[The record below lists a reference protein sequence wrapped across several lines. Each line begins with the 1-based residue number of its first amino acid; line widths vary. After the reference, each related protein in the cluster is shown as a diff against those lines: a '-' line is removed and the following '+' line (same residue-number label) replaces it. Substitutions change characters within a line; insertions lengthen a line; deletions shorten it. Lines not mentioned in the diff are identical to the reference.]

1 MKITSLF
8 SYLKPYAGRS
18 AVGALF
24 KLFEAILELYM
35 PMLLVKVID
44 TGIASGDKDYV
55 IKMCFV
61 LVGIVFLG
69 LCCAM
74 VCQFLASKVSQGY
87 GTSLRNALFD
97 KIMTLS
103 RAQTDKYTA
112 ASLINRTTVDVNNL
126 QYFIAM
132 LIRLVIRAPFL
143 CIGGIVMAFII
154 DPGLAFIVVA
164 VLPVFILFLAYIMK
178 RTLPM
183 HSVVQ
188 KKLDAMTLVLRECI
202 SGVRVIRAFAR
213 SDEEAVRFESAS
225 AENAKANFDVAK
237 VAIRLNPIT
246 TLIMN
251 LAIIA
256 VLWVSG
262 VKASTGNITTGEIV
276 AFINY
281 INQILAALVVVANL
295 VITFSKAYVS
305 AIRVTEIMSAE
316 CDMKNGIEKIDF
328 EKCDESLRFDNVS
341 FSYNGVKDNLSGIS
355 FSVKKGMSVGVIGG
369 TGSGKT
375 TLVNLIPR
383 FYDAASGTVY
393 VAGVDV
399 KNADIE
405 SLRKSISVVAQK
417 TELISG
423 TIKEN
428 IAFGTDISDEEAVKA
443 LTAACGI
450 DFVQA
455 KQGGL
460 ESLVEQNG
468 ANLSGGQKQRVS
480 IARALAH
487 TCGILILD
495 DSSSA
500 LDYATDAQV
509 RKNIREQFSDVTVI
523 SVSQRVGSIKGC
535 DMLLVMDDGRL
546 AGVGTHKE
554 LIKSCSVY
562 QEICA
567 SQGVTE

>member
-1 MKITSLF
+1 MKITLLF

-18 AVGALF
+18 VVGALF

-35 PMLLVKVID
+35 PMLMVKVID
-44 TGIASGDKDYV
+44 VGIANGDKDYV

-74 VCQFLASKVSQGY
+74 VCQYLASKVSQGY
-87 GTSLRNALFD
+87 GTNLRNALFD
-97 KIMTLS
+97 KIMSLS
-103 RAQTDKYTA
+103 RSQTDEYTA

-154 DPGLAFIVVA
+154 DPGLAIIVVA
-164 VLPVFILFLAYIMK
+164 VLPVFIFFLAYIMK
-178 RTLPM
+178 KTLPL
-183 HSVVQ
+183 HSNVQ
-188 KKLDAMTLVLRECI
+188 KKLDSMTLVLRECI

-213 SDEEAVRFESAS
+213 SDEEKVRFEAAS
-225 AENAKANFDVAK
+225 AENAAANMDVAK

-256 VLWVSG
+256 VLWMSG
-262 VKASTGNITTGEIV
+262 AKANYGSITNGEIV

-295 VITFSKAYVS
+295 VVTFSKAYSS
-305 AIRVTEIMSAE
+305 ALRVTAVMSAE
-316 CDMKNGIEKIDF
+316 CDMPNGNVVPDF
-328 EKCDESLRFDNVS
+328 S
-341 FSYNGVKDNLSGIS
+341 FSYNGGADDLSGIS
-355 FSVKKGMSVGVIGG
+355 FTVKKGMSVGIIGG

-383 FYDAASGTVY
+383 FYDARAGAVY
-393 VAGVDV
+393 VAGTDV
-399 KNADIE
+399 KNAKIK
-405 SLRKSISVVAQK
+405 SLRNNISVVSQK

-428 IAFGTDISDEEAVKA
+428 IAFGRDISDEDAIKA
-443 LTAACGI
+443 LKAACGY
-450 DFVQA
+450 DFVEA
-455 KQGGL
+455 KPGKL
-460 ESLVEQNG
+460 ESEVEQNG
-468 ANLSGGQKQRVS
+468 ANFSGGQKQRLS

-487 TCGILILD
+487 PCRILILD

-509 RKNIREQFSDVTVI
+509 RKNIREQYSDVTVI
-523 SVSQRVGSIKGC
+523 AVSQRVGSIKHC

-546 AGVGTHKE
+546 AGCGTHDE
-554 LIKSCSVY
+554 LIKNCRTY
-562 QEICA
+562 REICA

>member
-18 AVGALF
+18 TVGALF

-35 PMLLVKVID
+35 PMLLVQVID
-44 TGIASGDKDYV
+44 VGIANGDKDYV

-87 GTSLRNALFD
+87 GTSLRNAVFD

-103 RAQTDKYTA
+103 RAQTEKYTA

-154 DPGLAFIVVA
+154 DPGLAVIVVA
-164 VLPVFILFLAYIMK
+164 VLPVFIFFLAYIMK
-178 RTLPM
+178 KTLPM
-183 HSVVQ
+183 HRAVQ
-188 KKLDAMTLVLRECI
+188 AKLDRMTLVLRECI
-202 SGVRVIRAFAR
+202 SGMRVIRAFAR
-213 SDEEAVRFESAS
+213 SDEETLRFEAAS
-225 AENAKANFDVAK
+225 AENASAGFEVAK

-256 VLWVSG
+256 VLWISG
-262 VKASTGNITTGEIV
+262 VKASNGSITTGEIV

-295 VITFSKAYVS
+295 VITFSKAYAS
-305 AIRVTEIMSAE
+305 AVRVTEIMSAE
-316 CDMKNGIEKIDF
+316 CDMKNGIRVIDYDNAS
-328 EKCDESLRFDNVS
+328 EALRFDNVA
-341 FSYNGVKDNLSGIS
+341 FSYNGVKDDLSGIT
-355 FSVKKGMSVGVIGG
+355 FAVKKGMSVGVIGG

-383 FYDAASGTVY
+383 FYDASSGTVC
-393 VAGVDV
+393 VADTDV
-399 KNADIE
+399 KNADIK
-405 SLRKSISVVAQK
+405 SLRKTISVVSQK
-417 TELISG
+417 TELLSG

-428 IAFGTDISDEEAVKA
+428 IAFGREITDEDAVKA
-443 LTAACGI
+443 LKAACGY
-450 DFVQA
+450 DFVES
-455 KQGGL
+455 KPGKL
-460 ESLVEQNG
+460 ESVVEQNG
-468 ANLSGGQKQRVS
+468 ANFSGGQKQRLS

-487 TCGILILD
+487 HCGILILD

-509 RKNIREQFSDVTVI
+509 RKNIREQFEDVTVI
-523 SVSQRVGSIKGC
+523 SVSQRVGSIKNC
-535 DMLLVMDDGRL
+535 DMILVMDDGRL
-546 AGVGTHKE
+546 AGCGTHDE
-554 LIKSCSVY
+554 LIKTCDEY
-562 QEICA
+562 KEICA

>member
-8 SYLKPYAGRS
+8 SYVKPYAGRS
-18 AVGALF
+18 VTGALF

-35 PMLLVKVID
+35 PMLMVRVID
-44 TGIASGDKDYV
+44 VGIANGDREYV

-74 VCQFLASKVSQGY
+74 VCQYLASKVSQGY
-87 GTSLRNALFD
+87 GTNLRNALFD
-97 KIMTLS
+97 KIMSLS
-103 RAQTDKYTA
+103 RAQTDEDTA

-143 CIGGIVMAFII
+143 CLGGIVMAFII
-154 DPGLAFIVVA
+154 DPGLAVIVVA
-164 VLPVFILFLAYIMK
+164 VLPVFIFFLAYIMK
-178 RTLPM
+178 KTLPL
-183 HSVVQ
+183 HSNVQ
-188 KKLDAMTLVLRECI
+188 KKLDSMTLVLRECI

-213 SDEEAVRFESAS
+213 SDEEKVRFEAAS
-225 AENAKANFDVAK
+225 AENAAANMDVAK

-262 VKASTGNITTGEIV
+262 AKANDGSITNGEIV

-295 VITFSKAYVS
+295 VVTFSKAYSS
-305 AIRVTEIMSAE
+305 ALRVTAVMSSE
-316 CDMKNGIEKIDF
+316 CDMKNGNIVPDF
-328 EKCDESLRFDNVS
+328 ESTDDIVRFENVS
-341 FSYNGVKDNLSGIS
+341 FSYNGGADDLSGIS
-355 FSVKKGMSVGVIGG
+355 FTVKKGMSVGIIGG
-369 TGSGKT
+369 TGSGKS

-383 FYDAASGTVY
+383 FYDVKSGVVY
-393 VAGVDV
+393 VAGIDV
-399 KNADIE
+399 KNAEIRA
-405 SLRKSISVVAQK
+405 LRNSISVVAQK

-428 IAFGTDISDEEAVKA
+428 IAFGKDISDEAAIKA
-443 LTAACGI
+443 LKAACGY
-450 DFVQA
+450 DFVEA
-455 KQGGL
+455 KPGKL
-460 ESLVEQNG
+460 ESKVEQNG
-468 ANLSGGQKQRVS
+468 ANFSGGQKQRLS

-487 TCGILILD
+487 PCRILILD

-509 RKNIREQFSDVTVI
+509 RKNIREQYSDVTVI
-523 SVSQRVGSIKGC
+523 AVSQRVGSIKHC

-546 AGVGTHKE
+546 AGCGTHEE
-554 LIKSCSVY
+554 LIKQCQTY
-562 QEICA
+562 REICA

>member
-18 AVGALF
+18 TVGALF

-44 TGIASGDKDYV
+44 IGIANGDKDYV

-87 GTSLRNALFD
+87 GTSLRNAVFD

-103 RAQTDKYTA
+103 RAQTEKYTA

-154 DPGLAFIVVA
+154 DPGLAVIVVA
-164 VLPVFILFLAYIMK
+164 VLPVFIFFLAYIMK
-178 RTLPM
+178 KTLPM
-183 HSVVQ
+183 HRAVQ
-188 KKLDAMTLVLRECI
+188 AKLDRMTLVLRECI
-202 SGVRVIRAFAR
+202 SGMRVIRAFAR
-213 SDEEAVRFESAS
+213 SDEETLRFEAAS
-225 AENAKANFDVAK
+225 AENASAGFEVAK

-256 VLWVSG
+256 VLWISG
-262 VKASTGNITTGEIV
+262 VKASNGSITTGEIV

-295 VITFSKAYVS
+295 VITFSKAYAS
-305 AIRVTEIMSAE
+305 AVRVTEIMSAE
-316 CDMKNGIEKIDF
+316 CDMKNGIKVIDYDNAS
-328 EKCDESLRFDNVS
+328 EALRFDNVA
-341 FSYNGVKDNLSGIS
+341 FSYNGVKDDLSGIT
-355 FSVKKGMSVGVIGG
+355 FAVKKGMSVGVIGG

-383 FYDAASGTVY
+383 FYDASSGTVY
-393 VAGVDV
+393 VADTDV
-399 KNADIE
+399 KNADIK
-405 SLRKSISVVAQK
+405 SLRKTISVVSQK
-417 TELISG
+417 TELLSG

-428 IAFGTDISDEEAVKA
+428 IAFGSEITDEDAVKA
-443 LTAACGI
+443 LKAACGY
-450 DFVQA
+450 DFVES
-455 KQGGL
+455 KPGKL
-460 ESLVEQNG
+460 ESVVEQNG
-468 ANLSGGQKQRVS
+468 ANFSGGQKQRLS

-487 TCGILILD
+487 HCGILILD

-509 RKNIREQFSDVTVI
+509 RKNIREQFADVTVI
-523 SVSQRVGSIKGC
+523 SVSQRVGSIKNC
-535 DMLLVMDDGRL
+535 DMILVMDDGRL
-546 AGVGTHKE
+546 AGCGTHDE
-554 LIKSCSVY
+554 LIKTCDEY
-562 QEICA
+562 KEICA

>member
-18 AVGALF
+18 TVGALF

-35 PMLLVKVID
+35 PMLLVQVID
-44 TGIASGDKDYV
+44 IGIANGDKDYV

-87 GTSLRNALFD
+87 GTSLRNAVFD

-103 RAQTDKYTA
+103 RAQTEKYTA

-154 DPGLAFIVVA
+154 DPGLAVIVVA
-164 VLPVFILFLAYIMK
+164 VLPVFIFFLAYIMK
-178 RTLPM
+178 KTLPM
-183 HSVVQ
+183 HRAVQ
-188 KKLDAMTLVLRECI
+188 TKLDRMTLVLRECI
-202 SGVRVIRAFAR
+202 SGMRVIRAFAR
-213 SDEEAVRFESAS
+213 SDEETLRFEAAS
-225 AENAKANFDVAK
+225 AENASAGLEVAK

-256 VLWVSG
+256 VLWISG
-262 VKASTGNITTGEIV
+262 VKASNGSITTGEIV

-295 VITFSKAYVS
+295 VITFSKAYAS
-305 AIRVTEIMSAE
+305 AVRVTEIMSAE
-316 CDMKNGIEKIDF
+316 CDMKNGIKVIDYDNAS
-328 EKCDESLRFDNVS
+328 EALRFDNVA
-341 FSYNGVKDNLSGIS
+341 FSYNGVKDDLSGIT
-355 FSVKKGMSVGVIGG
+355 FAVKKGMSVGVIGG

-383 FYDAASGTVY
+383 FYDASSGTVY
-393 VAGVDV
+393 VADTDV
-399 KNADIE
+399 KNADIK
-405 SLRKSISVVAQK
+405 SLRKTISVVSQK
-417 TELISG
+417 TELLSG

-428 IAFGTDISDEEAVKA
+428 IAFGSEITDEDAVKA
-443 LTAACGI
+443 LKAACGY
-450 DFVQA
+450 DFVES
-455 KQGGL
+455 KPGKL
-460 ESLVEQNG
+460 ESVVEQNG
-468 ANLSGGQKQRVS
+468 ANFSGGQKQRLS

-487 TCGILILD
+487 HCGILILD

-509 RKNIREQFSDVTVI
+509 RKNIREQFADVTVI
-523 SVSQRVGSIKGC
+523 SVSQRVGSIKNC
-535 DMLLVMDDGRL
+535 DMILVMDDGRL
-546 AGVGTHKE
+546 AGCGTHDE
-554 LIKSCSVY
+554 LIKTCDEY
-562 QEICA
+562 KEICA

>member
-1 MKITSLF
+1 MKIASLF

-18 AVGALF
+18 VVGALF

-35 PMLLVKVID
+35 PMLMVKVID
-44 TGIASGDKDYV
+44 IGIANRDKDYV

-74 VCQFLASKVSQGY
+74 VCQYLASKVSQGY
-87 GTSLRNALFD
+87 GTNLRNALFD
-97 KIMTLS
+97 KIMSLS
-103 RAQTDKYTA
+103 RSQTDEYTA

-154 DPGLAFIVVA
+154 DPGLAIIVVA
-164 VLPVFILFLAYIMK
+164 VLPVFIFFLAYIMK
-178 RTLPM
+178 KTLPL
-183 HSVVQ
+183 HSNVQ
-188 KKLDAMTLVLRECI
+188 KKLDSMTLVLRECI

-213 SDEEAVRFESAS
+213 SDEEKVRFEAAS
-225 AENAKANFDVAK
+225 AENAAANMDVAK

-256 VLWVSG
+256 VLWMSG
-262 VKASTGNITTGEIV
+262 AKANDGSITNGEIV

-295 VITFSKAYVS
+295 VVTFSKAYSS
-305 AIRVTEIMSAE
+305 ALRVTAVMSAE
-316 CDMKNGIEKIDF
+316 CDMPNGNIVPDF
-328 EKCDESLRFDNVS
+328 SSTDDIIRFENVS
-341 FSYNGVKDNLSGIS
+341 FAYNGGADDLSDIS
-355 FSVKKGMSVGVIGG
+355 FTVKKGMSVGIIGG

-383 FYDAASGTVY
+383 FYDARSGAVY
-393 VAGVDV
+393 VAGTDV
-399 KNADIE
+399 KNVEIK
-405 SLRKSISVVAQK
+405 SLRNSISVVAQK

-428 IAFGTDISDEEAVKA
+428 IAFGRDISDEDAIKA
-443 LTAACGI
+443 LKAACGY
-450 DFVQA
+450 DFVEA
-455 KQGGL
+455 KPGKL
-460 ESLVEQNG
+460 ESEVEQNG
-468 ANLSGGQKQRVS
+468 ANFSGGQKQRLS

-487 TCGILILD
+487 PCRILILD

-509 RKNIREQFSDVTVI
+509 RKNIREQYSDVTVI
-523 SVSQRVGSIKGC
+523 AVSQRVGSIKHC
-535 DMLLVMDDGRL
+535 DMLLVMDEGRL
-546 AGVGTHKE
+546 AGCGTHEE
-554 LIKSCSVY
+554 LIKNCRTY
-562 QEICA
+562 REICA

>member
-1 MKITSLF
+1 MKITLLF

-18 AVGALF
+18 VVGALF

-35 PMLLVKVID
+35 PMLMVKVID
-44 TGIASGDKDYV
+44 VGIANGDKDYV

-74 VCQFLASKVSQGY
+74 VCQYLASKVSQGY
-87 GTSLRNALFD
+87 GTNLRNALFD
-97 KIMTLS
+97 KIMSLS
-103 RAQTDKYTA
+103 RSQTDEYTA

-154 DPGLAFIVVA
+154 DPGLAIIVVA
-164 VLPVFILFLAYIMK
+164 VLPVFIFFLAYIMK
-178 RTLPM
+178 KTLPL
-183 HSVVQ
+183 HSNVQ
-188 KKLDAMTLVLRECI
+188 KKLDSMTLVLRECI

-213 SDEEAVRFESAS
+213 SDEEKVRFEAAS
-225 AENAKANFDVAK
+225 AENAAANMDVAK

-256 VLWVSG
+256 VLWMSG
-262 VKASTGNITTGEIV
+262 AKANYGSITNGEIV

-295 VITFSKAYVS
+295 VVTFSKAYSS
-305 AIRVTEIMSAE
+305 ALRVTAVMSAE
-316 CDMKNGIEKIDF
+316 CDMPNGNVVPDFSSTDDIIKIE
-328 EKCDESLRFDNVS
+328 NVS
-341 FSYNGVKDNLSGIS
+341 FSYNGGADDLSGIS
-355 FSVKKGMSVGVIGG
+355 FTVKKGMSVGIIGG

-383 FYDAASGTVY
+383 FYDARAGAVY
-393 VAGVDV
+393 VAGTDV
-399 KNADIE
+399 KNAKIK
-405 SLRKSISVVAQK
+405 SLRNNISVVSQK

-428 IAFGTDISDEEAVKA
+428 IAFGRDISDEDAIKA
-443 LTAACGI
+443 LKAACGY
-450 DFVQA
+450 DFVEA
-455 KQGGL
+455 KPGKL
-460 ESLVEQNG
+460 ESEVEQNG
-468 ANLSGGQKQRVS
+468 ANFSGGQKQRLS

-487 TCGILILD
+487 PCRILILD

-509 RKNIREQFSDVTVI
+509 RKNIREQYSDVTVI
-523 SVSQRVGSIKGC
+523 AVSQRVGSIKHC

-546 AGVGTHKE
+546 AGCGTHDE
-554 LIKSCSVY
+554 LIKNCRTY
-562 QEICA
+562 REICA

>member
-18 AVGALF
+18 TVGALF

-35 PMLLVKVID
+35 PMLLVQVID
-44 TGIASGDKDYV
+44 VGIANGDKDYV

-87 GTSLRNALFD
+87 GTSLRNAVFD

-103 RAQTDKYTA
+103 RAQTEKYTA

-154 DPGLAFIVVA
+154 DPGLAVIVVA
-164 VLPVFILFLAYIMK
+164 VLPVFIFFLAYIMK
-178 RTLPM
+178 KTLPM
-183 HSVVQ
+183 HRAVQ
-188 KKLDAMTLVLRECI
+188 AKLDRMTLVLRECI
-202 SGVRVIRAFAR
+202 SGMRVIRAFAR
-213 SDEEAVRFESAS
+213 SDEETLRFEAAS
-225 AENAKANFDVAK
+225 AENASAGLEVAK

-256 VLWVSG
+256 VLWISG
-262 VKASTGNITTGEIV
+262 VKASNGSITTGEIV

-295 VITFSKAYVS
+295 VITFSKAYAS
-305 AIRVTEIMSAE
+305 AVRVTEIMSAE
-316 CDMKNGIEKIDF
+316 CDMKNGIRVIDYDNAS
-328 EKCDESLRFDNVS
+328 EALRFDNVA
-341 FSYNGVKDNLSGIS
+341 FSYNGVKDDLSGIT
-355 FSVKKGMSVGVIGG
+355 FAVKKGMSVGVIGG

-383 FYDAASGTVY
+383 FYDASSGTVC
-393 VAGVDV
+393 VADTDV
-399 KNADIE
+399 KNADIK
-405 SLRKSISVVAQK
+405 SLRKTISVVSQK
-417 TELISG
+417 TELLSG

-428 IAFGTDISDEEAVKA
+428 IAFGSEVTDEDAVKA
-443 LTAACGI
+443 LKAACGY
-450 DFVQA
+450 DFVES
-455 KQGGL
+455 KPGKL
-460 ESLVEQNG
+460 ESVVEQNG
-468 ANLSGGQKQRVS
+468 ANFSGGQKQRLS

-487 TCGILILD
+487 HCGILILD

-509 RKNIREQFSDVTVI
+509 RKNIREQFADVTVI
-523 SVSQRVGSIKGC
+523 SVSQRVGSIKNC
-535 DMLLVMDDGRL
+535 DMILVMDDGRL
-546 AGVGTHKE
+546 AGCGAHDE
-554 LIKSCSVY
+554 LIKTCDEY
-562 QEICA
+562 KEICA